1 MIRLFTENRA
11 LAIFLLPIFIVGY
24 VLLNYFFP
32 HFETTKDLNLGLFGT
47 YLIPDVLSKQIAGG
61 FIILCNAIGLNII
74 FNNQNFFEKTTY
86 FPAFI
91 YIVWMSFFNGMYNP
105 DGLLLS
111 HSVCIIMLSQLFRLN
126 QNEDG
131 RKLVFNAAFLVGLAT
146 CFHLTM
152 VLLLPFLFFMVWI
165 VRPFVLRESLLL
177 LAGFIV
183 PLLYAAVLI
192 LFQGQSIGQSWDINL
207 QVFSDV
213 QLPLFFIGSLIFLF
227 IIISL
232 FGISTK
238 LKKSSIRFRKLIRM
252 LWIFLFLALCLGI
265 IDFLLSRKIDS
276 FSLLFV
282 VLPFFSFFSFVKK
295 PLSIIANSLFF
306 IALICSLLKFFLK

>member
-11 LAIFLLPIFIVGY
+11 LAVFLLPVFVAGY
-24 VLLNYFFP
+24 VLLNHFFP
-32 HFETTKDLNLGLFGT
+32 YFEITREIDFGLFGT
-47 YLIPDVLSKQIAGG
+47 YSIPYILPKQVVGSV
-61 FIILCNAIGLNII
+61 IIFFNAIGLNLI

-111 HSVCIIMLSQLFRLN
+111 HAVCIIMLSQLFRLN

-152 VLLLPFLFFMVWI
+152 VILLPFLFFMVWI

-177 LAGFIV
+177 LSGFTV
-183 PLLYAAVLI
+183 PLLYAGVLM
-192 LFQGQSIGQSWDINL
+192 LFQGQSVNQSWDINL
-207 QVFSDV
+207 HSLYDEQITI
-213 QLPLFFIGSLIFLF
+213 LFIASIIVLF
-227 IIISL
+227 IIISF
-232 FGISTK
+232 FGVRNK
-238 LKKSSIRFRKLIRM
+238 LKKSSIRFRKLVRM
-252 LWIFLFLALCLGI
+252 LWIFLFLTLCVGI
-265 IDFLLSRKIDS
+265 LDVLLSHETES
-276 FSLLFV
+276 FSLLFI

-295 PLSIIANSLFF
+295 PLSYIANSLFF
-306 IALICSLLKFFLK
+306 IVLICSLLKFFL